1 MAQAMRVY
9 ALSLGARQTNT
20 IDRLKAAGE
29 RGIFTAAEVGE
40 LSDAYQVIARLRL
53 AHQLACLDIGAPP
66 DNFIK
71 PRTLG
76 KTDRLLLKE
85 AFKSV
90 AWLQRGIEERFQ
102 TALVGG

>member
-9 ALSLGARQTNT
+9 ALSLGARSTNT

-29 RGIFTAAEVGE
+29 QGIFTAAEVGE
-40 LSDAYQVIARLRL
+40 LRDAYQVIARLRL
-53 AHQLACLDIGAPP
+53 THQLACLDADVPA

-102 TALVGG
+102 TAVVGG

>member
-1 MAQAMRVY
+1 M
-9 ALSLGARQTNT
+9 
-20 IDRLKAAGE
+20 
-29 RGIFTAAEVGE
+29 
-40 LSDAYQVIARLRL
+40 IARLRL
-53 AHQLACLDIGAPP
+53 AHQLACLDAGVPS

-85 AFKSV
+85 AFKTV
-90 AWLQRGIEERFQ
+90 AWLQSGIEERFQ